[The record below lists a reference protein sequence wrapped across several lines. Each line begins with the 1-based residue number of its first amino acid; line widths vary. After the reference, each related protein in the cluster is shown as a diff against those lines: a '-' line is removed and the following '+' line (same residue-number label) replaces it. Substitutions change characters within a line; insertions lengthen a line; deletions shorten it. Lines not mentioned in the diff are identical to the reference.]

1 MDPTS
6 VIPRNVLIKMPE
18 KENLKIS
25 KIKVTYKGVP
35 TRLSAEFSKERD
47 AGKKGLARSVQ
58 SDEKQGP
65 ISNITLSSKALI

>member
-1 MDPTS
+1 
-6 VIPRNVLIKMPE
+6 MPE

-47 AGKKGLARSVQ
+47 AGKKGLARSIK
-58 SDEKQGP
+58 SDEKQGCTTK
-65 ISNITLSSKALI
+65 ITLPCKAII